1 MTDEKDRTSGMD
13 EHKDEN
19 TAKEQQQNGG
29 NQQMGNL
36 FSQLEDA
43 LKGLGG
49 QFVRMDMP
57 PGGMGARAAGQKKTP
72 KKDGHEETLRKIR
85 DFSFK
90 PKEIKEYLDRFV
102 ISQDEAKKVLS
113 VAICDHYNH
122 VRRCLEKPELAE
134 HDFAKHNIMMLGP
147 TGVGKTYLMRCI
159 AKLIGVPFVKADATK
174 FSETGYVGYDVE
186 DIVRDLVKVADG
198 NTELAEYGI
207 VYIDE
212 IDKIAGKGD
221 STMQRDVSGRGV
233 QVNLLKLMEDTEV
246 KTVGQNDMLGQM
258 QAMMSLQ
265 SSGSVP
271 KMSVRTK
278 HILFIVSGAFAKLPE
293 QIGRRL
299 GSAQIGFGHGGDR
312 PDMLKPTELLAQV
325 TTKDLVDFGFEPEFV
340 GRLPVRVTLDD
351 LSVSDL
357 EQILTRAENGVLTQ
371 YHEDF
376 AGYGINLDVDMSG
389 LHEIAVKAYDEKTG
403 ARGLMTVLERLF
415 REFKYE
421 LPSIGVTELSVNE
434 AFVHDPQTALAK
446 LMKDCRHLA
455 LKQHLVEVDEFAERF
470 SKMYGM
476 SIHFTDEARE
486 RICELSDAAGKTIRS
501 FCEERFKDLPFAL
514 MQISQKTEKLDFTLG
529 KDVVDETQVILTKMV
544 TESLKN
550 R

>member
-1 MTDEKDRTSGMD
+1 MTEDKGRAESDEPK
-13 EHKDEN
+13 KEN
-19 TAKEQQQNGG
+19 EQKEQQPGGG
-29 NQQMGNL
+29 NPLGGNFL
-36 FSQLEDA
+36 SQLEDA

-57 PGGMGARAAGQKKTP
+57 RGNMGAQANGGKQPP
-72 KKDGHEETLRKIR
+72 KKDDHEETLRKIR

-90 PKEIKEYLDRFV
+90 PKEIKDYLDRFV

-312 PDMLKPTELLAQV
+312 PDMQKPTELLAQV

-371 YHEDF
+371 YREDF
-376 AGYGINLDVDMSG
+376 AGYGIKLDVDMSG
-389 LHEIAVKAYDEKTG
+389 LHEIAVKAYEEKTG

-421 LPSIGVTELSVNE
+421 LPSMGVTELSVDE
-434 AFVHDPQTALAK
+434 AFVHDPKAALAK

-455 LKQHLVEVDEFAERF
+455 LKQHLTEVDEFADRLG
-470 SKMYGM
+470 KMYGLTVR
-476 SIHFTDEARE
+476 FTEEARE
-486 RICELSDAAGKTIRS
+486 RICELSDAAGKTVRS
-501 FCEERFKDLPFAL
+501 FCEERFKNLQFVLP
-514 MQISQKTEKLDFTLG
+514 QISQKTGQTEFMLDT
-529 KDVVDETQVILTKMV
+529 DIVDDPEAVLTKMV

-550 R
+550 A

>member
-1 MTDEKDRTSGMD
+1 MTEDKDNTSRADESKEEKKTQ
-13 EHKDEN
+13 
-19 TAKEQQQNGG
+19 EQQPGG
-29 NQQMGNL
+29 NPLGANFL
-36 FSQLEDA
+36 SQLEDA

-49 QFVRMDMP
+49 QFVRMDVP
-57 PGGMGARAAGQKKTP
+57 RGNMGAQADGKKQPP
-72 KKDGHEETLRKIR
+72 KKDTHEETLKKIR

-90 PKEIKEYLDRFV
+90 PKEIKDYLDRFV
-102 ISQDEAKKVLS
+102 INQDEAKKVLS

-221 STMQRDVSGRGV
+221 SSMQRDVSGRGV

-299 GSAQIGFGHGGDR
+299 GSAQIGFGHGSDR
-312 PDMLKPTELLAQV
+312 PDMLKPTELMAQV
-325 TTKDLVDFGFEPEFV
+325 ATKDLVDFGFEPEFV

-357 EQILTRAENGVLTQ
+357 EQILTRAENGVMTQ

-389 LHEIAVKAYDEKTG
+389 LHEIAVKAYEEKTG

-421 LPSIGVTELSVNE
+421 LPSMGVTELSVDE
-434 AFVHDPQTALAK
+434 AFVHDPQAALAK

-455 LKQHLVEVDEFAERF
+455 LKQHLTEVDEFAERF
-470 SKMYGM
+470 GKMYGM
-476 SIHFTDEARE
+476 TVRFTDEARE
-486 RICELSDAAGKTIRS
+486 RICELSNAAGKTVRS
-501 FCEERFKDLPFAL
+501 FCEERFKNLQFVLP
-514 MQISQKTEKLDFTLG
+514 QISQKTGQVEFMLDT
-529 KDVVDETQVILTKMV
+529 DIVDDPEAVLTKMV

-550 R
+550 A

>member
-1 MTDEKDRTSGMD
+1 MTEDKGRPSETDESKEEKETSG
-13 EHKDEN
+13 
-19 TAKEQQQNGG
+19 QQANSG
-29 NQQMGNL
+29 NPLGANFL
-36 FSQLEDA
+36 SQLEDA

-49 QFVRMDMP
+49 QFVRMDIP
-57 PGGMGARAAGQKKTP
+57 RGNMGAQANGKKQPP
-72 KKDGHEETLRKIR
+72 KKDNHEETLRKIR
-85 DFSFK
+85 EFSFK
-90 PKEIKEYLDRFV
+90 PKEIKDYLDRFV

-122 VRRCLEKPELAE
+122 VRRCLENPELAE

-265 SSGSVP
+265 SSGSAP
-271 KMSVRTK
+271 KTSVRTK

-299 GSAQIGFGHGGDR
+299 GNAQIGFGHGENR

-357 EQILTRAENGVLTQ
+357 EQILTRAENGVMTQ

-389 LHEIAVKAYDEKTG
+389 LHEIAVKAYEEKTG

-421 LPSIGVTELSVNE
+421 LPSMGVTELSVDE
-434 AFVHDPQTALAK
+434 AFVHDPQAALAK

-455 LKQHLVEVDEFAERF
+455 LKQHLTEVAEFAERF
-470 SKMYGM
+470 QKMYGM
-476 SIHFTDEARE
+476 TISFTEAARE
-486 RICELSDAAGKTIRS
+486 RICELSDAAGKTVRS
-501 FCEERFKDLPFAL
+501 FCEERFRDLQFAL
-514 MQISQKTEKLDFTLG
+514 MPISQKTGQIEFVLD
-529 KDVVDETQVILTKMV
+529 VDAVDDTQAVLTKMI

-550 R
+550 

>member
-1 MTDEKDRTSGMD
+1 MTEDKGRAESDEPK
-13 EHKDEN
+13 KEN
-19 TAKEQQQNGG
+19 EQKEQQPGGG
-29 NQQMGNL
+29 NNPLGANFL
-36 FSQLEDA
+36 SQLEDA

-57 PGGMGARAAGQKKTP
+57 RGNMGAQANGGKQPP
-72 KKDGHEETLRKIR
+72 KKDDHEETLRKIR

-90 PKEIKEYLDRFV
+90 PKEIKDYLDRFV

-186 DIVRDLVKVADG
+186 DIVRELVKVADG

-299 GSAQIGFGHGGDR
+299 GSAQIGFGPGGDR
-312 PDMLKPTELLAQV
+312 PDMQKPTELLAQV

-371 YHEDF
+371 YREDF

-389 LHEIAVKAYDEKTG
+389 LHEIAVKAYEEKTG

-421 LPSIGVTELSVNE
+421 LPSMGVTELSVDE
-434 AFVHDPQTALAK
+434 AFVHDPKAALAQ

-455 LKQHLVEVDEFAERF
+455 LKQHLTEVDEFADRLG
-470 SKMYGM
+470 KMYGLTVR
-476 SIHFTDEARE
+476 FTEEARE
-486 RICELSDAAGKTIRS
+486 RICELSDTAGKTVRS
-501 FCEERFKDLPFAL
+501 FCEERFKNLQFVLP
-514 MQISQKTEKLDFTLG
+514 QISQKTGQTEFVLDT
-529 KDVVDETQVILTKMV
+529 DIVDDPEAVLTKMV

-550 R
+550 A

>member
-1 MTDEKDRTSGMD
+1 MMEDKGRPSGSDEPK
-13 EHKDEN
+13 EEKEKN
-19 TAKEQQQNGG
+19 EQQSNGG
-29 NQQMGNL
+29 NPQMGNL

-57 PGGMGARAAGQKKTP
+57 HNGMEAQASAKTKAS
-72 KKDGHEETLRKIR
+72 KKDGHEEALRKIR

-90 PKEIKEYLDRFV
+90 PKEIKDYLDRFV
-102 ISQDEAKKVLS
+102 ISQEEAKKVLS

-122 VRRCLEKPELAE
+122 IRRCLEAPELAE
-134 HDFAKHNIMMLGP
+134 HDFAKHNIIMLGP

-221 STMQRDVSGRGV
+221 GTMQRDVSGRGV

-265 SSGSVP
+265 SSGSMP

-278 HILFIVSGAFAKLPE
+278 HILFIVSGAFAALPE

-299 GSAQIGFGHGGDR
+299 GSTQIGFGHADNR
-312 PDMLKPTELLAQV
+312 PDMLKPTELLARV

-351 LSVSDL
+351 LSVADL

-371 YHEDF
+371 YREDF
-376 AGYGINLDVDMSG
+376 AGYGIKLDVDMSG
-389 LHEIAVKAYDEKTG
+389 LHEIAVKAHEEKTG

-421 LPSIGVTELSVNE
+421 LPSLGITELSVDE
-434 AFVHDPQTALAK
+434 SFVHDPQAALAK
-446 LMKDCRHLA
+446 LMKECRHLA
-455 LKQHLVEVDEFAERF
+455 LKQHLTEVAEFAERF
-470 SKMYGM
+470 QKMYGM
-476 SIHFTDEARE
+476 FIHFTDDASE
-486 RICELSDAAGKTIRS
+486 RICELSDVAGKTVRS
-501 FCEERFKDLPFAL
+501 FCEERFRDLQFAL
-514 MQISQKTEKLDFTLG
+514 MQISQKTKQTEFVLDV
-529 KDVVDETQVILTKMV
+529 DVVDDTQVVLTKMI
-544 TESLKN
+544 TESLN
-550 R
+550 NA

>member
-1 MTDEKDRTSGMD
+1 
-13 EHKDEN
+13 
-19 TAKEQQQNGG
+19 
-29 NQQMGNL
+29 
-36 FSQLEDA
+36 
-43 LKGLGG
+43 
-49 QFVRMDMP
+49 
-57 PGGMGARAAGQKKTP
+57 
-72 KKDGHEETLRKIR
+72 
-85 DFSFK
+85 
-90 PKEIKEYLDRFV
+90 
-102 ISQDEAKKVLS
+102 
-113 VAICDHYNH
+113 
-122 VRRCLEKPELAE
+122 
-134 HDFAKHNIMMLGP
+134 MMLGP

-312 PDMLKPTELLAQV
+312 PDMQKPTELLAQV

-351 LSVSDL
+351 LSVADL

-371 YHEDF
+371 YREDF
-376 AGYGINLDVDMSG
+376 AGYGINLSVDMSG
-389 LHEIAVKAYDEKTG
+389 LHEIAVKAYEEKTG

-421 LPSIGVTELSVNE
+421 LPSMGVTELSVDE
-434 AFVHDPQTALAK
+434 AFVHDPKAALAK

-455 LKQHLVEVDEFAERF
+455 LKQHLTEVDEFADRLG
-470 SKMYGM
+470 KMYGLTVR
-476 SIHFTDEARE
+476 FTEEARE
-486 RICELSDAAGKTIRS
+486 RICELSDTAGKTVRS
-501 FCEERFKDLPFAL
+501 FCEERFKNLQFVLP
-514 MQISQKTEKLDFTLG
+514 QISQKTGQTEFVLDT
-529 KDVVDETQVILTKMV
+529 DIVDDPEAVLTKMV

-550 R
+550 

>member
-1 MTDEKDRTSGMD
+1 MTEDKGRKPETDESKEEKES
-13 EHKDEN
+13 
-19 TAKEQQQNGG
+19 KEQQSGSG
-29 NQQMGNL
+29 NPLGANFL
-36 FSQLEDA
+36 SQLEDA
-43 LKGLGG
+43 IKGLGG

-57 PGGMGARAAGQKKTP
+57 RGNMGAQADGKKQSP
-72 KKDGHEETLRKIR
+72 KKDAHEETLKKIR

-90 PKEIKEYLDRFV
+90 PKEIKDYLDRFV

-271 KMSVRTK
+271 KMTVRTK

-299 GSAQIGFGHGGDR
+299 GSAQIGFGHGDNR

-371 YHEDF
+371 YREDF
-376 AGYGINLDVDMSG
+376 AGYGIKLDVDMSG
-389 LHEIAVKAYDEKTG
+389 LHEIAAKAYEEKTG

-421 LPSIGVTELSVNE
+421 LPSMGVTELSVDE
-434 AFVHDPQTALAK
+434 SFVHDPQAALEK
-446 LMKDCRHLA
+446 LIKDSRHLA
-455 LKQHLVEVDEFAERF
+455 LKQHLTEVDEFAERF
-470 SKMYGM
+470 GRMYGM
-476 SIHFTDEARE
+476 TVRFTDEARE
-486 RICELSDAAGKTIRS
+486 RICELSDAAGKTVRS
-501 FCEERFKDLPFAL
+501 FCEERFKNLQFVLP
-514 MQISQKTEKLDFTLG
+514 QISQKTGQAEFNLDTNI
-529 KDVVDETQVILTKMV
+529 VDDPEAVLTKMV
-544 TESLKN
+544 TESLRN
-550 R
+550 A

>member
-1 MTDEKDRTSGMD
+1 MTEDTGRTESDEPK
-13 EHKDEN
+13 KEN
-19 TAKEQQQNGG
+19 EQKEQQSNGG
-29 NQQMGNL
+29 NPLGANFL
-36 FSQLEDA
+36 SQLEDIV
-43 LKGLGG
+43 KGLGG

-57 PGGMGARAAGQKKTP
+57 RGNMGAQASGKKATP
-72 KKDGHEETLRKIR
+72 KKDTHEETLKKIR

-90 PKEIKEYLDRFV
+90 PKEIKDYLDRFV

-293 QIGRRL
+293 QIGHRL
-299 GSAQIGFGHGGDR
+299 GSAQIGFGHGDNR

-351 LSVSDL
+351 LSVADL

-371 YHEDF
+371 YQEDF

-389 LHEIAVKAYDEKTG
+389 LHEIAVKAYEEKTG

-421 LPSIGVTELSVNE
+421 LPSMGVTELSVNE
-434 AFVHDPQTALAK
+434 AFVHDPQAALAQ
-446 LMKDCRHLA
+446 LINDSRHLA
-455 LKQHLVEVDEFAERF
+455 LKQHLTEVDEFAERF
-470 SKMYGM
+470 GRMYGM
-476 SIHFTDEARE
+476 TVRFTEEARE
-486 RICELSDAAGKTIRS
+486 RICELSNMAGKTVRS
-501 FCEERFKDLPFAL
+501 FCEERFKNLQFVLP
-514 MQISQKTEKLDFTLG
+514 QISQKTGQAEFVLNTDI
-529 KDVVDETQVILTKMV
+529 VDEPEAVLTKMV

-550 R
+550 

>member
-1 MTDEKDRTSGMD
+1 MTEDKGRAESDEPK
-13 EHKDEN
+13 KEN
-19 TAKEQQQNGG
+19 EQKEQQPGGG
-29 NQQMGNL
+29 NNPLGANFL
-36 FSQLEDA
+36 SQLEDA

-57 PGGMGARAAGQKKTP
+57 RGNMGAQANGGKQPP
-72 KKDGHEETLRKIR
+72 KKDDHEETLRKIR

-90 PKEIKEYLDRFV
+90 PKEIKDYLDRFV

-299 GSAQIGFGHGGDR
+299 GSAQIGFGHGSDR
-312 PDMLKPTELLAQV
+312 PDMQKPTELLAQV

-371 YHEDF
+371 YREDF

-389 LHEIAVKAYDEKTG
+389 LHEIAVKAYEEKTG

-421 LPSIGVTELSVNE
+421 LPSMGVTELSVDE
-434 AFVHDPQTALAK
+434 AFVHDPKAALAQ

-455 LKQHLVEVDEFAERF
+455 LKQHLTEVDEFADRLG
-470 SKMYGM
+470 KMYGLTVR
-476 SIHFTDEARE
+476 FTEEARE
-486 RICELSDAAGKTIRS
+486 RICELSDTAGKTVRS
-501 FCEERFKDLPFAL
+501 FCEERFKNLQFVLP
-514 MQISQKTEKLDFTLG
+514 QISQKTGQTEFVLDT
-529 KDVVDETQVILTKMV
+529 DIVDDPEAVLTKMV

-550 R
+550 

>member
-1 MTDEKDRTSGMD
+1 MTEDKGRTESDEPKKDNEQT
-13 EHKDEN
+13 
-19 TAKEQQQNGG
+19 EQQSNGG
-29 NQQMGNL
+29 NPQMTNL

-49 QFVRMDMP
+49 QFVRVDVP
-57 PGGMGARAAGQKKTP
+57 RGMGAQAGGKKEPP
-72 KKDGHEETLRKIR
+72 KKDNHEETLKKIR

-90 PKEIKEYLDRFV
+90 PKEIKDYLDRFV
-102 ISQDEAKKVLS
+102 ISQEEAKKVLS

-265 SSGSVP
+265 SSGSMP

-299 GSAQIGFGHGGDR
+299 GSAQIGFGHGENR
-312 PDMLKPTELLAQV
+312 PDMLNPTELLAQV

-371 YHEDF
+371 YCEDF
-376 AGYGINLDVDMSG
+376 AGYGIKLDIDMSG
-389 LHEIAVKAYDEKTG
+389 LHEIAVKAYEEKTG

-421 LPSIGVTELSVNE
+421 LPSMGVTELSVDE
-434 AFVHDPQTALAK
+434 AFVHDPQAVLAK
-446 LMKDCRHLA
+446 LMKEYRHLA
-455 LKQHLVEVDEFAERF
+455 FKQHLVEVDEFAERF
-470 SKMYGM
+470 SKMYSM
-476 SIHFTDEARE
+476 TIRFTDEARE
-486 RICELSDAAGKTIRS
+486 RICELTEAAGKTVRS

-514 MQISQKTEKLDFTLG
+514 IQISQKTEGGEFTLG
-529 KDVVDETQVILTKMV
+529 KDVVDDTQVVLTKMI
-544 TESLKN
+544 TDSLKD
-550 R
+550 

>member
-1 MTDEKDRTSGMD
+1 MTEDKGRKPETDESKEEKES
-13 EHKDEN
+13 
-19 TAKEQQQNGG
+19 KEQQSGSG
-29 NQQMGNL
+29 NPLGANFL
-36 FSQLEDA
+36 SQLEDA
-43 LKGLGG
+43 IKGLGG

-57 PGGMGARAAGQKKTP
+57 RGNMGAQADGKKQSP
-72 KKDGHEETLRKIR
+72 KKDAHEETLKKIR

-90 PKEIKEYLDRFV
+90 PKEIKDYLDRFV

-299 GSAQIGFGHGGDR
+299 GSAQIGFGHGDNR

-371 YHEDF
+371 YREDF

-389 LHEIAVKAYDEKTG
+389 LHEIAAKAYEEKTG

-421 LPSIGVTELSVNE
+421 LPSMGVTELYVDES
-434 AFVHDPQTALAK
+434 FVHDPQAALEK
-446 LMKDCRHLA
+446 LIKDSRHLA
-455 LKQHLVEVDEFAERF
+455 LKQHLTEVDEFAERF
-470 SKMYGM
+470 GRMYGM
-476 SIHFTDEARE
+476 TVRFTDEARE
-486 RICELSDAAGKTIRS
+486 RICELSDAAGKTVRS
-501 FCEERFKDLPFAL
+501 FCEERFKNLQFVLP
-514 MQISQKTEKLDFTLG
+514 QISQKTGQAEFNLDT
-529 KDVVDETQVILTKMV
+529 DIVDDPEAVLTKMV
-544 TESLKN
+544 TESLRN
-550 R
+550 A

>member
-1 MTDEKDRTSGMD
+1 MTEDKGRKPETDESKEEKES
-13 EHKDEN
+13 
-19 TAKEQQQNGG
+19 KEQQSGSG
-29 NQQMGNL
+29 NPLGANFL
-36 FSQLEDA
+36 SQLEDA
-43 LKGLGG
+43 IKGLGG

-57 PGGMGARAAGQKKTP
+57 RGNMGAQADGKKQSP
-72 KKDGHEETLRKIR
+72 KKDTHEETLKKIR

-90 PKEIKEYLDRFV
+90 PKEIKDYLDRFV

-299 GSAQIGFGHGGDR
+299 GSAQIGFGHGDNR

-371 YHEDF
+371 YREDF
-376 AGYGINLDVDMSG
+376 AGYDINLDVDMSG
-389 LHEIAVKAYDEKTG
+389 LHEIAAKAYEEKTG

-421 LPSIGVTELSVNE
+421 LPSMGVTELSVDE
-434 AFVHDPQTALAK
+434 AFVHDPQAALEK
-446 LMKDCRHLA
+446 LIKDSRHLA
-455 LKQHLVEVDEFAERF
+455 LKQHLTEVDEFAERF
-470 SKMYGM
+470 GRMYGM
-476 SIHFTDEARE
+476 TVRFTDEARE
-486 RICELSDAAGKTIRS
+486 RICELSDAAGKTVRS
-501 FCEERFKDLPFAL
+501 FCEERFKNLQFVLP
-514 MQISQKTEKLDFTLG
+514 QISQKTGQTEFILDT
-529 KDVVDETQVILTKMV
+529 DIVDEPEAVLTKMV

-550 R
+550 

>member
-1 MTDEKDRTSGMD
+1 MTEDKGRPF
-13 EHKDEN
+13 DEN
-19 TAKEQQQNGG
+19 ESKEEKEADGQQSNNGDP
-29 NQQMGNL
+29 QMGNL
-36 FSQLEDA
+36 SSLLEDA
-43 LKGLGG
+43 LKRLGG

-57 PGGMGARAAGQKKTP
+57 PNTMGAKAAKKTEAD
-72 KKDGHEETLRKIR
+72 KKDNHEETLKKIR
-85 DFSFK
+85 EFSFK
-90 PKEIKEYLDRFV
+90 PKEIKDYLDRFV

-134 HDFAKHNIMMLGP
+134 HDYAKHNIMMLGP

-299 GSAQIGFGHGGDR
+299 GSAQIGFGHGSDR
-312 PDMLKPTELLAQV
+312 PDMQKPTELLAQV

-357 EQILTRAENGVLTQ
+357 EQILTRAENGVMTQ

-376 AGYGINLDVDMSG
+376 AGYGIDLDVDMTG
-389 LHEIAVKAYDEKTG
+389 LHEIAVKAYEEKTG

-421 LPSIGVTELSVNE
+421 LPSMGVTELSVNE
-434 AFVHDPQTALAK
+434 AFVHDPKAALAK

-455 LKQHLVEVDEFAERF
+455 LKQHLVEVDEFANRF
-470 SKMYGM
+470 GKMYGL
-476 SIHFTDEARE
+476 IVRFKDEARE
-486 RICELSDAAGKTIRS
+486 RICEQSDAAGKTVRS
-501 FCEERFKDLPFAL
+501 FCEERFKNLQFVLP
-514 MQISQKTEKLDFTLG
+514 QISRKTGQTEFMLDT
-529 KDVVDETQVILTKMV
+529 DIVDDPETVLTKMV

-550 R
+550 A

>member
-1 MTDEKDRTSGMD
+1 MTEDKGRAESDEPK
-13 EHKDEN
+13 KEN
-19 TAKEQQQNGG
+19 EQKEQQPGGG
-29 NQQMGNL
+29 NNPLGTNFL
-36 FSQLEDA
+36 SQLEDA

-57 PGGMGARAAGQKKTP
+57 RGNMGAQANGGKQPP
-72 KKDGHEETLRKIR
+72 KKDDHEETLRKIR

-90 PKEIKEYLDRFV
+90 PKEIKDYLDRFV

-312 PDMLKPTELLAQV
+312 PDMQKPTELLAQV

-371 YHEDF
+371 YREDF

-389 LHEIAVKAYDEKTG
+389 LHEIAVKAYEEKTG

-421 LPSIGVTELSVNE
+421 LPSMGVTELSVDE
-434 AFVHDPQTALAK
+434 AFVHDPKAALAQ

-455 LKQHLVEVDEFAERF
+455 LKQHLTEVDEFADRLG
-470 SKMYGM
+470 KMYGLTVR
-476 SIHFTDEARE
+476 FTEEARE
-486 RICELSDAAGKTIRS
+486 RICELSDTAGKTVRS
-501 FCEERFKDLPFAL
+501 FCEERFKNLQFVLP
-514 MQISQKTEKLDFTLG
+514 QISQKTGQTEFVLDT
-529 KDVVDETQVILTKMV
+529 DIVDDPEAVLTKMV

-550 R
+550 A